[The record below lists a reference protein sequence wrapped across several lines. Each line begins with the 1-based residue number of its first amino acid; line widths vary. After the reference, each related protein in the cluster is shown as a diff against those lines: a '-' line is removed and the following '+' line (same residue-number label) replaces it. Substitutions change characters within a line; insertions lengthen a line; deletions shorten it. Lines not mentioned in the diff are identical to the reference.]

1 MNCAQKKSYNFLAR
15 CLNSPLL
22 TIYLRNNIKKARILF
37 RNREMGG
44 FAMNF
49 QGVGGEYLSDENIW
63 NPE

>member
-1 MNCAQKKSYNFLAR
+1 LLAR
-15 CLNSPLL
+15 CLSIPLL
-22 TIYLRNNIKKARILF
+22 TIFLRNNIKKARILF